1 MAEGIRSEAPHAA
14 SAAPHPTTSQAAPPP
29 GAPHATTADGRKAP
43 APRTPALRV
52 PVVPRA
58 SALRAA
64 AHGIRDAHLG
74 SDPGLGRLR
83 SALTAGLAMAGAL
96 GVEYL
101 YARLAGAAP
110 QDMIVYMIIG
120 TVIAMLGSNALAGP
134 SVVAN
139 LRIAVFFP
147 VALFAGLL
155 PGIAVAA
162 HDVPMLAGFV
172 VVMFAAVYVRRFGL
186 AYFFYGFMG
195 WMGYFFAAFLHPQV
209 AQLPGL
215 VVAVLLATVWVTALC
230 LALLRHRAGNALR
243 HARAAFGARA
253 RAVARTAAALLA
265 AERPRRRARLR
276 RELHLRQLGLAETAL
291 LVEGWSTEPGALPE
305 GWSPRA
311 LRRRLLEAQLAIE
324 AMAHAADTLARQPY
338 EPEGPRA
345 AAHAIAQALGHHHY
359 PRAGRLAR
367 ALLESRRSDAPG
379 SAPGA
384 LPAAR
389 QLAAAAAT
397 YTGLVGRVPAPGT
410 TPPADSGFEPAVA
423 LSLGNLP
430 GSPSVAKDVHARG
443 RGWNPLRRVRL
454 STRQAFQAAFA
465 GGLAIVVGKAIS
477 EQRYYWAV
485 IAAFVAFTGTA
496 TRSETV
502 IKAGH
507 RVLGTLLGIIAGIGL
522 AHLTTGHDLLA
533 LTLIVVSMS
542 VGFYLV
548 KVSYAYMIFF
558 VTIMVAQMYTLLH
571 EFSAELLLLRLE
583 ETAAGALVGILV
595 SLLFLPT
602 STRDTVNAARA
613 ELFGALTELLEG
625 VALRF
630 EGAAVE
636 DADPDALAREVDHR
650 LHALALVARPLTRPL
665 VRRHD
670 PSYLRERLR
679 VYAAAARRARVLVPL
694 ASAATHTAAPTPPRA
709 HLATATRAL
718 AAATRDLTS
727 HPDRAVVA
735 TDEVR
740 TSLAAAR
747 ASLAAAEEAARA
759 EHTRTPRALLPLHH
773 LCDLLDDLAT
783 APALHRGGP
792 APAIPARETAPAT
805 PMTTAPT
812 AAAPVTRA
820 VVDGSPLG
828 TAPVGNVEIPRL
840 TERRG

>member
-1 MAEGIRSEAPHAA
+1 MAEGIRSEAPHADPT
-14 SAAPHPTTSQAAPPP
+14 APHPATSPTAAPPSGAPRRKAARTQAAPAPAARTWAP
-29 GAPHATTADGRKAP
+29 RTTAPHAAA
-43 APRTPALRV
+43 
-52 PVVPRA
+52 PRA

-64 AHGIRDAHLG
+64 VHGIRDFHLG

-83 SALTAGLAMAGAL
+83 TALIAGLAMAGAL
-96 GVEYL
+96 GIEYL
-101 YARLAGAAP
+101 YARLDGAAP

-120 TVIAMLGSNALAGP
+120 TVVAMLGSNALAGP
-134 SVVAN
+134 SPVAN

-155 PGIAVAA
+155 PGIAVAE

-172 VVMFAAVYVRRFGL
+172 LVMFAAVYVRRFGL

-195 WMGYFFAAFLHPQV
+195 WMGYFFAAFLHPQLS
-209 AQLPGL
+209 QLPGL
-215 VVAVLLATVWVTALC
+215 LVAVLLATVWVTALC
-230 LALLRHRAGNALR
+230 LALLRNRAGNALR

-253 RAVARTAAALLA
+253 RAVSRTAAALLA
-265 AERPRRRARLR
+265 AESPRRRERLR
-276 RELHLRQLGLAETAL
+276 RELHSRQLGLAETAL
-291 LVEGWSTEPGALPE
+291 LIEGWSTEPGALPE
-305 GWSPRA
+305 GWSARA

-324 AMAHAADTLARQPY
+324 AVAQAADTLARQPY

-345 AAHAIAQALGHHHY
+345 AAHAIAQALGRHRY
-359 PRAGRLAR
+359 AQAGRLATT
-367 ALLESRRSDAPG
+367 LLESRRSEG
-379 SAPGA
+379 FVRGA

-410 TPPADSGFEPAVA
+410 AGPADTGFEPAVA

-430 GSPSVAKDVHARG
+430 GSPAVAKDVHARG
-443 RGWNPLRRVRL
+443 RGWNPLRSVRL
-454 STRQAFQAAFA
+454 STRQAFQAAIA
-465 GGLAIVVGKAIS
+465 GGLAIIVGKAIS

-522 AHLTTGHDLLA
+522 AHLTTGHSLLA

-583 ETAAGALVGILV
+583 ETAAGALVGIVV
-595 SLLFLPT
+595 SLVFLPT
-602 STRDTVNAARA
+602 GTRDTVNSARA

-636 DADPDALAREVDHR
+636 EADPDALAREVDHR
-650 LHALALVARPLTRPL
+650 LRALALVARPLTRPL
-665 VRRHD
+665 VWRNN

-694 ASAATHTAAPTPPRA
+694 ASAATSTETPTPLRA
-709 HLATATRAL
+709 HLATAARAL
-718 AAATRDLTS
+718 AAATRDLTT
-727 HPDRAVVA
+727 HPDRALVA

-740 TSLAAAR
+740 TALAAAR
-747 ASLAAAEEAARA
+747 ASLAAAEEAART
-759 EHTRTPRALLPLHH
+759 ESTRPPRALLPLHH
-773 LCDLLDDLAT
+773 LCDLLDDLST
-783 APALHRGGP
+783 APALRRGGP
-792 APAIPARETAPAT
+792 GVVTTVRGAVSAARTDG
-805 PMTTAPT
+805 
-812 AAAPVTRA
+812 
-820 VVDGSPLG
+820 VDALD
-828 TAPVGNVEIPRL
+828 L
-840 TERRG
+840 TERQG